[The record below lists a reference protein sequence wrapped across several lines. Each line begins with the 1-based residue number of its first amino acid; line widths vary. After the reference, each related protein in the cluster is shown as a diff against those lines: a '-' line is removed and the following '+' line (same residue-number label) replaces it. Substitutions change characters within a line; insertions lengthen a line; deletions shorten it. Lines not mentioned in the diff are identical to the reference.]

1 MKITVILC
9 TYNRCQSLAKTL
21 DSLIG
26 SALSAPAEWQVL
38 VVDNNSKDQT
48 RAVVEEFARRYEG
61 RFQYLFERQQGKSYA
76 LNAGIRAAQGD
87 ILAFIDDDVIV
98 AEGWLQNLTA
108 NLGDNEWAGAGGP
121 VLPPADFSRPP
132 WLSSTSTFAFGPLA
146 EFHPSIEVGQM
157 TLSPVGTNMAFR
169 KSVFQKHGDF
179 RTDLG
184 PRPGNEIRSEDI
196 EFGRRLI
203 VAGERLR
210 YEPSA
215 IVYHPVTNAR
225 LQKKYFLAWWF
236 DKGRAEVRQLGMQ
249 PNVNRFLGV
258 PLKLF
263 RDITIE
269 AVRWVVAGKTSERF
283 VCKLKVWC
291 YAGEAF
297 ESFLHRDDAGRKRLE
312 PDANPTSNPELR

>member
-9 TYNRCQSLAKTL
+9 TYNRCQSLGKTL
-21 DSLIG
+21 ESLLG
-26 SALSAPAEWQVL
+26 STLPAPMEWEVL

-48 RAVVEEFARRYEG
+48 RNVVEEFARRHEG

-76 LNAGIRAAQGD
+76 LNAGIRAAQGEV
-87 ILAFIDDDVIV
+87 LAFIDDDVIA

-108 NLGDNEWAGAGGP
+108 NMRDNEWAGAGGP

-132 WLSSTSTFAFGPLA
+132 WLSSTSSFAWGPLA

-157 TLSPVGTNMAFR
+157 TLSPVGANMAFR
-169 KSVFQKHGDF
+169 KWVFQKHGYF
-179 RTDLG
+179 REDLG
-184 PRPGNEIRSEDI
+184 PRPGNQIRSEDI

-203 VAGERLR
+203 EAGERLR

-215 IVYHPVTNAR
+215 VVYHPVTNAR

-236 DKGRAEVRQLGMQ
+236 DKGRADVRELGMR
-249 PNVNRFLGV
+249 PNVNRLLGV
-258 PLKLF
+258 PVRLF

-269 AVRWVVAGKTSERF
+269 AVRWVVGFKTSERF
-283 VCKLKVWC
+283 VSKLKVWC
-291 YAGEAF
+291 YAGQAF
-297 ESFLHRDDAGRKRLE
+297 ESFQQRDDASRKRLE
-312 PDANPTSNPELR
+312 PDASI